1 MAYPTTRQY
10 LQITAVS
17 ILAFIALACATLGV
31 PDADTFNKRVL
42 VANSMATQ
50 AAVTIGTLRQ
60 NGKLSQPD
68 ARDALEGLRSAS
80 AGIDLAIQLHET
92 SPSVGE
98 QKLSTVIT
106 ALTVLTQYLEVR
118 K

>member
-1 MAYPTTRQY
+1 MTYPTTRQY
-10 LQITAVS
+10 AQITVAS
-17 ILAFIALACATLGV
+17 ILAFILIACATLGV

-92 SPSVGE
+92 SPTAGE
-98 QKLSTVIT
+98 QKLSSVIT
-106 ALTVLTQYLEVR
+106 ALTVLTQYLEAR